1 MRHGNLAVVAVPAS
15 PDLCVNIDSILVDRF
30 ELSPANRSSFVMV
43 KQVSLSAGQLDTGR
57 ESYVMMRRGRRRGIG
72 LARTMA
78 RTAVVAGTARAVSG
92 RVSARQQAASAKTAD
107 AHGSKAAPGRLT
119 DEVVDQL
126 KKLAELR
133 DAGVLSD
140 KEFAAKKA
148 KLLH

>member
-1 MRHGNLAVVAVPAS
+1 
-15 PDLCVNIDSILVDRF
+15 
-30 ELSPANRSSFVMV
+30 
-43 KQVSLSAGQLDTGR
+43 
-57 ESYVMMRRGRRRGIG
+57 MMRKRRQGRPG

-78 RTAVVAGTARAVSG
+78 RTAVIAGTAQSVTG
-92 RVSARQQAASAKTAD
+92 RVAARQQATAN
-107 AHGSKAAPGRLT
+107 KAAAHRVKPGMLT

-148 KLLH
+148 HLLR

>member
-1 MRHGNLAVVAVPAS
+1 MR
-15 PDLCVNIDSILVDRF
+15 
-30 ELSPANRSSFVMV
+30 
-43 KQVSLSAGQLDTGR
+43 K
-57 ESYVMMRRGRRRGIG
+57 GRRRRAG

-78 RTAVVAGTARAVSG
+78 RTAVVAGTAQMVSG
-92 RVSARQQAASAKTAD
+92 RVAARQQATTAK
-107 AHGSKAAPGRLT
+107 KAAGHAAGAKPGMLT

-148 KLLH
+148 KLLP